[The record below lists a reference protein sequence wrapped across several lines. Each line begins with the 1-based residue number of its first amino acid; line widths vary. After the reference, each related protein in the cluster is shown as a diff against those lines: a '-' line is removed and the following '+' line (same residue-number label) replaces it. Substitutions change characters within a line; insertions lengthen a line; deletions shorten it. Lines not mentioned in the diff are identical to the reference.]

1 MNILL
6 LSPTNN
12 VKNGWGNITHEF
24 CSFLNGKVEF
34 TLLLPK
40 NEPRYSYASY
50 KINYVL
56 PDYAP
61 TFRSKK
67 IFEYLRFKYEVE
79 ESVIHSLIE
88 FPYAWL
94 GARLAAKYKIPLI
107 INALG
112 TYAVRPLLKWPD
124 KYFAEWAYNKARII
138 TAPSFFT
145 RDAILKFSKTK
156 TPIKVINEGVN
167 FDRFQTRSDLT
178 ELKNLYKNKKVLLTV
193 GGLKPRKGQDL
204 VIRALAELKKHR
216 SDFHYCI
223 IGKGGFEKY
232 LRSLVKEFCLESN
245 VSFLGEL
252 MGDELVKYFQLCD
265 IYIHTPRLIDWNF
278 EGFGIVYLEASACGK
293 PIVATDSGGVRN
305 AVIDGKTGIIVP
317 ENDMLKI
324 AQAIEKLLD
333 DAVLSRKLGENGLNY
348 ARENDWSKIGQIFL
362 QLYREIS

>member
-24 CSFLNGKVEF
+24 CSFLSGKVGF

-40 NEPRYSYASY
+40 NEPRYPYASY

-56 PDYAP
+56 PDYIP

-67 IFEYLRFKYEVE
+67 IFEYLNFKYEVG
-79 ESVIHSLIE
+79 ESVIHSLVE

-94 GARLAAKYKIPLI
+94 GARLATKYKIPLI

-124 KYFAEWAYNKARII
+124 KYFAEWAYNKAKII

-145 RDAILKFSKTK
+145 RDAILKFSGTK
-156 TPIKVINEGVN
+156 TPIRVINEGVN
-167 FDRFQTRSDLT
+167 FSRFQEEVNLT
-178 ELKNLYKNKKVLLTV
+178 ELKNLYGNKKVLLTV
-193 GGLKPRKGQDL
+193 GGLKLRKGQDL
-204 VIRALAELKKHR
+204 VIRALAKLKKHR
-216 SDFHYCI
+216 DDFHYCI
-223 IGKGGFEKY
+223 VGKGGIEGY
-232 LRSLVKEFCLESN
+232 LRSIVKEERLESD
-245 VSFLGEL
+245 VSFLGEIE
-252 MGDELVKYFQLCD
+252 GGELVKYFQLCD
-265 IYIHTPRLIDWNF
+265 IYVHTPRLLDWNF

-293 PIVATDSGGVRN
+293 PIVATDSGGIRN

-317 ENDMLKI
+317 ENDIAQI
-324 AQAIEKLLD
+324 AQAIEKLLN
-333 DAVLSRKLGENGLNY
+333 DAGLRQRLGENGQDY

-362 QLYREIS
+362 DLYAEIS